1 LSFLVDQIPDM
12 EHRFGLPDHL
22 THIQPVSP
30 TDFSYIKSTMVDGR
44 AHDITFFISKDDGYI
59 FIAKP
64 FYPPGLFRAPSGG
77 VHRGEDFEVGA
88 KREARE
94 ETGVEIEL
102 EQYFLRID
110 VRFQAPNDQL
120 DWTSHIFKA
129 RYISGEI
136 EPIDRQEISAARLVH
151 LDEIPAFREI
161 MLATGRGGFAYRA
174 FLTDEA
180 IIRL

>member
-1 LSFLVDQIPDM
+1 LSFLKDQVPVMEKRFSAPDYLA
-12 EHRFGLPDHL
+12 RV
-22 THIQPVSP
+22 QPVSP

-77 VHRGEDFEVGA
+77 VHRGEDFEIGV

-102 EQYFLRID
+102 EKYILRID
-110 VRFQAPNDQL
+110 VSFQSPNDTL
-120 DWTSHIFKA
+120 EWTSHIFKA
-129 RYISGEI
+129 HYLSGEI
-136 EPIDRQEISAARLVH
+136 EPIDRHEISAARLIH
-151 LDEIPAFREI
+151 LDEIPTFNEI

-180 IIRL
+180 LKRL